1 MVITSSAILEMREL
15 IRNENDDKVVLQGL
29 IEYLNGTFHG
39 HWSTYSVAIL
49 VNQSL
54 LILHKIL

>member
-29 IEYLNGTFHG
+29 IEYLNGTFYG

>member
-1 MVITSSAILEMREL
+1 MLEMREL

-29 IEYLNGTFHG
+29 IKYLNGTFHG
-39 HWSTYSVAIL
+39 YWSTYSVTSL

-54 LILHKIL
+54 LILSKELSLYNS